1 MGKQRPEIMIEVQGL
16 KIKITTKTNL
26 KTIVKEFNVGAI
38 TLDGPCKEFENPGG
52 LPLPGKVHYIN
63 NWEGRKLVTKIFG
76 KNVVVSSIEFT
87 HNIGFVQ
94 TYYAEGGITGSRTFR
109 KNHM

>member
-1 MGKQRPEIMIEVQGL
+1 MGKQRPEIMIEIQGI

-26 KTIVKEFNVGAI
+26 NTTVKVFNVGSI

-52 LPLPGKVHYIN
+52 LPLPGIVHYIN

-76 KNVVVSSIEFT
+76 KNIVVSSIEFT
-87 HNIGFVQ
+87 HIGFVQ
-94 TYYAEGGITGSRTFR
+94 TYYSEEGITGSRTFR